1 MTLFWPMKKVIVK
14 IKLFCVIFV
23 QTGSSYWQIWCHL
36 PNAFVPFNTAPSV
49 WRPLW
54 LCLKPSS
61 STDLE
66 AFQTLPDIIWNLHA
80 NKTAHETFHE
90 RTSNAITI
98 SPFPLDPDTFNAHR
112 NRLEMTLFDERSDH
126 PWSSPILYSFD
137 TRDVGHRHDHYT
149 GLLLP
154 GEDCFHRTPKSH
166 E

>member
-61 STDLE
+61 STVLE
-66 AFQTLPDIIWNLHA
+66 AFQTIPDIIWYLHA
-80 NKTAHETFHE
+80 NKIALATFHE
-90 RTSNAITI
+90 RTTNAMTI
-98 SPFPLDPDTFNAHR
+98 STFLVNPETFNEQPNNLDMIKFDVMVWTLLFRSAALCFQYIRSGTSSWPLHR
-112 NRLEMTLFDERSDH
+112 FAFS
-126 PWSSPILYSFD
+126 
-137 TRDVGHRHDHYT
+137 
-149 GLLLP
+149 
-154 GEDCFHRTPKSH
+154 
-166 E
+166 